1 MKYIALLRGINIS
14 GKNKIVMSDLK
25 KEFFTL
31 GHKEVITYLNSGNV
45 VFESDIDDKNVIK
58 NNIQAM
64 IKQAQK
70 LQKDMMK
77 EKNEIDQTVFEGKSS
92 FVTVEVNGKKEI
104 LKFKIDCD
112 SLDKDDIEA
121 LEDMA
126 VVALNEA
133 MGKVDKLTEQK
144 LGKYTQGMPG
154 LF

>member
-1 MKYIALLRGINIS
+1 M
-14 GKNKIVMSDLK
+14 
-25 KEFFTL
+25 
-31 GHKEVITYLNSGNV
+31 
-45 VFESDIDDKNVIK
+45 
-58 NNIQAM
+58 NIQAM
-64 IKQAQK
+64 MKQAQK

-126 VVALNEA
+126 VVAINEA